1 MKKKRK
7 YNFYKYAV
15 SVEKEIELA
24 PIEVSDIQKKQ
35 YKIILNKLNETSKNI
50 FNVYENYENEM
61 LVWLSEKLK
70 RENRRIIDLSDTEL
84 DFYIL
89 MFLSRLK
96 N

>member
-15 SVEKEIELA
+15 SVEKEAELV
-24 PIEVSDIQKKQ
+24 PIEISDIQKKQ
-35 YKIILNKLNETSKNI
+35 HKMILSKLNETSKNI
-50 FNVYENYENEM
+50 FDVYENYENEM
-61 LVWLSEKLK
+61 LVWLSEELK
-70 RENRRIIDLSDTEL
+70 RENRRIVDLSDTEL

-89 MFLSRLK
+89 MFLNKLK